1 MHKETILIV
10 DEDRQTTELLAQHF
24 AQHAGYEAL
33 VAHDGQ
39 TALEMVRTHQ
49 PDLVLLDLQLPDANG
64 LDVLRQLAS
73 EERGVPTILFTAYG
87 SEQVT
92 VDALR
97 LGVQDY
103 LSKPVDLAVL
113 RDTVTHALS
122 ETRLRREKVNLTAQL
137 QQQVMRFRVLA
148 KIGQNITSTLELDEV
163 LRNIVE
169 AGVYL
174 TQAEEGFLALLDE
187 HSGQVYLRAAKNIDQ
202 EKSKTLRLK
211 ITDSLLGKV
220 MRTGEPLRMARSAE
234 EEPLKLSTGFLVKSL
249 LYVPILSKGEALGVL
264 AADNRSGERVFGKLD
279 EMLLCSLAGYAAVAI
294 ENARLY
300 DEANRRT
307 AEVTSYA
314 RDLESLNKQERQQ
327 RESLARLRSTFLNV
341 IGHELTT
348 PITVMIQTLET
359 LDDPRRGAL
368 NEEQGEMVQ
377 TLRQQALRLQRMIGG
392 LVVFAR
398 FVAKQDFIKFDRTP
412 LDAVLDDALQLARF
426 KADRKDVHLEDERP
440 KQLPSMMLDGER
452 LSEALVNLLDN
463 AIRFSPPNAP
473 VILSGQVYADR
484 VEISVQDFGP
494 GIPEEELAHI
504 WDAFTQV
511 NRSLERGL
519 EGLGLGLAMTCH
531 IVEAHGGAVSLKSAP
546 GQGCTFTI
554 TLPRQRKVTSPLTSP
569 LEE

>member
-10 DEDRQTTELLAQHF
+10 DDDRQTTELLAQYF
-24 AQHAGYEAL
+24 AQHEGYEAL

-39 TALEMVRTHQ
+39 TALEMVRTNQ
-49 PDLVLLDLQLPDANG
+49 PDLMLLDLQLPDTIG
-64 LDVLRQLAS
+64 LDVLRQLAN

-87 SEQVT
+87 SEQVA

-103 LSKPVDLAVL
+103 LSKPVDLEVL
-113 RDTVTHALS
+113 RDTVTRALS
-122 ETRLRREKVNLTAQL
+122 ETRLRREKVSLTAQL

-148 KIGQNITSTLELDEV
+148 KIGQNITSTLELDGV

-211 ITDSLLGKV
+211 ITDSLLGNV
-220 MRTGEPLRMARSAE
+220 MRTGEPLRLARSAE

-264 AADNRSGERVFGKLD
+264 AVDNRSGERAFGKLD

-307 AEVTSYA
+307 SEVTSYA
-314 RDLESLNKQERQQ
+314 RDLESLHKQERQQ

-398 FVAKQDFIKFDRTP
+398 FAAKQDFIKFDRTP

-426 KADRKDVHLEDERP
+426 KAERKDVHLEDERP
-440 KQLPSMMLDGER
+440 KRLPSMMLDGER

-473 VILSGQVYADR
+473 VILSGQVHADR

-494 GIPEEELAHI
+494 GIPEEDQAHI

-519 EGLGLGLAMTCH
+519 EGLGLGLAMTGH

-546 GQGCTFTI
+546 GQGSTFTI
-554 TLPRQRKVTSPLTSP
+554 TLPRRRKVTGPLTSP